1 MRKDGNKWFTQ
12 WTRSML
18 RKANDPLSHSWS
30 KIGRSSGSKSFQ
42 WLSLFLS
49 FLLHRIALS
58 NEAWGSLHSILLSS
72 WLESLHRPSH
82 SFILVPILTH
92 LPLRSNQEHKQGG
105 NQRKRY
111 YQRVSPPPP
120 TSVAGS
126 KGLTVIYSMS
136 LQRRGNRGIRSLI
149 RKIDKAFSGSLSRK

>member
-111 YQRVSPPPP
+111 Y
-120 TSVAGS
+120 
-126 KGLTVIYSMS
+126 
-136 LQRRGNRGIRSLI
+136 RSLSSASNI
-149 RKIDKAFSGSLSRK
+149 SCRFEGTHSHLLYVFTEKRKQRDSVIDQEDR